1 MGYQVQAVVTFRKSP
16 DEHAVDLLDHQFG
29 TVHHDRGST
38 TVTITE
44 HVSMDDPGDA
54 VAFVRSLVIDA
65 IPQGAVVASMDATA
79 D

>member
-1 MGYQVQAVVTFRKSP
+1 MGFQVQAVVTFKKSP
-16 DEHAVDLLDHQFG
+16 NEHAVDLLDHQFG

-44 HVSMDDPGDA
+44 HVSMNDVGDA
-54 VAFVRSLVIDA
+54 VAFVRSLVLDA
-65 IPQGAVVASMDATA
+65 IPQGAVLASIDATA

>member
-1 MGYQVQAVVTFRKSP
+1 MGFQVQAVVTFRKSP
-16 DEHAVDLLDHQFG
+16 NEHAVDLLDHQFG

-44 HVSMDDPGDA
+44 HVSMGDAGDA
-54 VAFVRSLVIDA
+54 VEFVRSLVLDA
-65 IPQGAVVASMDATA
+65 IPQGAVLESIAATA

>member
-1 MGYQVQAVVTFRKSP
+1 MGFQVQAVVTFRKSP
-16 DEHAVDLLDHQFG
+16 NEHAVDLLDHQFG

-44 HVSMDDPGDA
+44 HVSMGDVGDA
-54 VAFVRSLVIDA
+54 VEFVRSLVLDA
-65 IPQGAVVASMDATA
+65 IPQGAVLASIDATA

>member
-1 MGYQVQAVVTFRKSP
+1 MGFQVQAVVTFKKSP
-16 DEHAVDLLDHQFG
+16 NEHAVDLLDHQFG

-44 HVSMDDPGDA
+44 HVSMNDHGDA
-54 VAFVRSLVIDA
+54 VAFVRSLVLDA
-65 IPQGAVVASMDATA
+65 IPQGAVLASIDATA

>member
-1 MGYQVQAVVTFRKSP
+1 MGFQVQAVVTFKKSP
-16 DEHAVDLLDHQFG
+16 NEHAVDLLDHQFG

-44 HVSMDDPGDA
+44 HVSMHDVGDA
-54 VAFVRSLVIDA
+54 VAFVRSLVLDA
-65 IPQGAVVASMDATA
+65 IPEGAVLASIDATA